1 VSSGPADLNSVDLR
15 GWVDQYQQGDQA
27 AADKLFQAASRR
39 MEHLARKMLRR
50 FPTVARWEQT
60 NDVLQNA
67 LVRLLRAL
75 AEVRPESTREFFSLA
90 AEQIRRELLDL
101 ARRYQGPHG
110 LGRRQA
116 ASLNPAPDASAPGVE
131 PIDAGP
137 AADDLELWA
146 NLHEAVE
153 RLPTV
158 EREVFALV
166 FYHGWKQS
174 EIGDLLGVDE
184 RTIRR
189 RWAAAAS
196 QLSEALGGELPP
208 I

>member
-1 VSSGPADLNSVDLR
+1 VSDGPADFNSVDLR

-39 MEHLARKMLRR
+39 MELLARKMLRR

-67 LVRLLRAL
+67 LLRLLRAL
-75 AEVRPESTREFFSLA
+75 GDVRPESTREFFSLA

-116 ASLNPAPDASAPGVE
+116 ASLDPAPDASTPGVE
-131 PIDAGP
+131 AIDVGP
-137 AADDLELWA
+137 AMEDLELWA
-146 NLHEAVE
+146 ELHQAVE
-153 RLPTV
+153 RLPTI
-158 EREVFALV
+158 EREVFSLV

-184 RTIRR
+184 RTVRR
-189 RWAAAAS
+189 LWVTATS
-196 QLSEALGGELPP
+196 QLSEALGGKLPP